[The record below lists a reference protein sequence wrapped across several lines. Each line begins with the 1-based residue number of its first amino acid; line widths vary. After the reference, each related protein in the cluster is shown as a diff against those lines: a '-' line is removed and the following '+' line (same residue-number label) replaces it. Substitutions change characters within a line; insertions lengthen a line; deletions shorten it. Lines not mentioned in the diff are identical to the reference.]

1 MSKRGDDK
9 QKSQDK
15 IINVSPVENQSA
27 QSAQTVSA
35 PVNPIELIPNKSHWA
50 NQIEIEHG
58 FKPNPEARLPLQE
71 MKKVQFLNVY
81 IKIKNP
87 ALTCGALGIGRRTF
101 YDWMDNDKKFKEA
114 FDHVNWV
121 TVGMMAAEA
130 TRRAED
136 GSDHLL
142 EFLLKAY
149 DPIYRDKVSAELDKS
164 EIDRIVS
171 TLVEA
176 LRANIPDTC
185 PHCKSN
191 LNLSS
196 KVEMMLQALSRDGEG
211 A

>member
-1 MSKRGDDK
+1 MSKKGDDRTN
-9 QKSQDK
+9 SQDNNK
-15 IINVSPVENQSA
+15 SVSEAEIQPAQSA
-27 QSAQTVSA
+27 QSSKNLK
-35 PVNPIELIPNKSHWA
+35 NPIELIPNQEHWA

-58 FKPNPEARLPLQE
+58 FTPNPEARLPLQE

-101 YDWMDNDKKFKEA
+101 YDWLDNDKKFKES

-149 DPIYRDKVSAELDKS
+149 DPQYRDRVSAELEDG
-164 EIDRIVS
+164 EVARIVS
-171 TLVEA
+171 TLVDA
-176 LRANIPDTC
+176 LRSNIPDTC

-191 LNLSS
+191 LNLSQ
-196 KVEMMLQALSRDGEG
+196 KVEMMLQTLSRGEQK
-211 A
+211 